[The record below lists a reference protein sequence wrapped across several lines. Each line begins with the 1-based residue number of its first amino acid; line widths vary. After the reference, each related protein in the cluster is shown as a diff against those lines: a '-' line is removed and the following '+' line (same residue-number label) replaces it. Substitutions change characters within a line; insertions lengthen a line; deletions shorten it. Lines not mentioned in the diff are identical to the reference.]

1 MTLQETHALPSAPTG
16 ESPVIFFDGV
26 CGLCNAWVD
35 FVIVRDKRQLFRFAA
50 LQGETARDRLRIAPG
65 DPLDSVVLADKTGV
79 YQKSDAVWRILKS
92 LGGVWSTAGFFL
104 RLLPRPIRNWG
115 YDFVARRRYKW
126 FGRKETCRMLE
137 PAERE
142 LFLP

>member
-1 MTLQETHALPSAPTG
+1 MTLQETRTLPAALPG

-35 FVIVRDKRQLFRFAA
+35 FVIVRDRRRLFRFAA
-50 LQGETARDRLRIAPG
+50 LQGETARDRLHLSPG
-65 DPLDSVVLADKTGV
+65 DLLDSVVLADETGV
-79 YQKSDAVWRILKS
+79 YQKSDAVWRILRS
-92 LGGVWSTAGFFL
+92 LGGVWSVSGFCL

-126 FGRKETCRMLE
+126 FGRKETCRM
-137 PAERE
+137 PSPGERE
-142 LFLP
+142 RFLP